1 MSKFGSIV
9 LGVAAGTVASIGI
22 LFALDK
28 DKTLCKRNSIG
39 DKVDGLKDQL
49 DSLTRKMR
57 DKSMEL
63 KGSLEEKVDNLLSD
77 SDNKPE
83 DLYQTIRKEIS
94 LFERKS

>member
-1 MSKFGSIV
+1 MYLTKIKPY
-9 LGVAAGTVASIGI
+9 A
-22 LFALDK
+22 
-28 DKTLCKRNSIG
+28 KRNSIG

-63 KGSLEEKVDNLLSD
+63 KGSLEEKVDSLLSD

-83 DLYQTIRKEIS
+83 DLIKLLEKKLAYLKE
-94 LFERKS
+94 KAKK

>member
-1 MSKFGSIV
+1 MHLTKIKPYV
-9 LGVAAGTVASIGI
+9 
-22 LFALDK
+22 
-28 DKTLCKRNSIG
+28 KRNSIG

-63 KGSLEEKVDNLLSD
+63 KGSLEEKVDSLLSD

-83 DLYQTIRKEIS
+83 DLIKLLEKKLAYLKE
-94 LFERKS
+94 KAKK